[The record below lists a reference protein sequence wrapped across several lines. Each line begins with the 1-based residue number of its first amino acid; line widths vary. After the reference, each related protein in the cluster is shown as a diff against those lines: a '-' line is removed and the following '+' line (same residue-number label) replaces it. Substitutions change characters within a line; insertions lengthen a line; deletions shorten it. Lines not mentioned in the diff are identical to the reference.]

1 MSCVYLREKVVPA
14 IIGKGTCALPG
25 LIALTA
31 VYCGGSKLSCQF
43 PIQLAILEAE
53 PEVMEDELIREA
65 EARME
70 WLEICDYTDHVNR
83 GRQ

>member
-1 MSCVYLREKVVPA
+1 MTCPYLREKVVPA

-31 VYCGGSKLSCQF
+31 VYCGGSKLSCEF

-53 PEVMEDELIREA
+53 PKVEDDEPSRSEYIHNGYCLGD
-65 EARME
+65 
-70 WLEICDYTDHVNR
+70 LNT
-83 GRQ
+83 Q

>member
-31 VYCGGSKLSCQF
+31 VYCGGSKLSCEF

-53 PEVMEDELIREA
+53 PEVEDDEPSLSEYIHNGYCAGELES
-65 EARME
+65 
-70 WLEICDYTDHVNR
+70 
-83 GRQ
+83 